1 MTAPVGISLPALN
14 FIGDGDLPTSFSDA
28 RCNVLLLKST
38 CFFTGAVAGM
48 AGKALCRLNAG
59 GGDM

>member
-14 FIGDGDLPTSFSDA
+14 FIGEGDFPSSLSDA

-38 CFFTGAVAGM
+38 CFLTGAVAGTT
-48 AGKALCRLNAG
+48 GRALCRFKAG